1 MDNVLGQRLRS
12 HGAVLI
18 EGPKACGKTSTARQ
32 LAASEVRLDADVAM
46 RRAGLAEPAILLEGP
61 TPRLIDEWQ
70 RVPDVWD
77 AVRNAVDDRQQDG
90 QFILTGSATPS
101 EALIR
106 HSGAMRVSRL
116 RMRPMS
122 LFESGDSTGAISL
135 AALLTG
141 EKLTAVPPAHDLA
154 AIAKLTCRG

>member
-1 MDNVLGQRLRS
+1 
-12 HGAVLI
+12 
-18 EGPKACGKTSTARQ
+18 
-32 LAASEVRLDADVAM
+32 M
-46 RRAGLAEPAILLEGP
+46 R
-61 TPRLIDEWQ
+61 
-70 RVPDVWD
+70 D

-106 HSGAMRVSRL
+106 HSGTMRVSRL

-135 AALLTG
+135 DSGSRARH
-141 EKLTAVPPAHDLA
+141 VPVDGPEELSVNVEVQ
-154 AIAKLTCRG
+154 AIP